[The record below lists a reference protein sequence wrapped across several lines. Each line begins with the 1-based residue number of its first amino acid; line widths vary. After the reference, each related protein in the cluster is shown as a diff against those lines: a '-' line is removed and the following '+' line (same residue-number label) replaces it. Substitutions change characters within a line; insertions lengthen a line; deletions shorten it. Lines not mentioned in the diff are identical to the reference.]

1 MSVGLK
7 DFLTV
12 SVKPHQIQIDIMN
25 NNSFFEL
32 CFMVTVIYYYAAILT
47 GAGNIPL
54 FLPDNWKLNISENRN
69 ISENFFNKLKIEKSI
84 NR

>member
-1 MSVGLK
+1 MPLTTLEFDFNFSTSEYINIWKMSVDLK

-32 CFMVTVIYYYAAILT
+32 CFMVTAI
-47 GAGNIPL
+47 
-54 FLPDNWKLNISENRN
+54 
-69 ISENFFNKLKIEKSI
+69 
-84 NR
+84 